1 MIAPKFMPLIVK
13 QIVRNRTRTFLT
25 VAGVATA
32 MFLFIA
38 VQAMHRGVMITTQ
51 QNAEDNLLIVY
62 RQDRYC
68 PFTSQLPQ
76 YYQQRITEIPGVV
89 SVIPMRIIV
98 NNCRTSLD
106 VVTFRGVPDDD
117 FLKHMAPTMDVI
129 DGSIA
134 EWERRSDAAIV
145 GETLARRRGFKAG
158 DSFDAA
164 GVRVYVAGIVR
175 SDEPQDQNVAYV
187 KLDFLQQTVDRKL
200 GTVTQF
206 NVRVDDPKR
215 MNEIAAAIDEMF
227 ATSEFPTATR
237 SDKAFMAQAADEMIE
252 LVSFARYVGWASLAA
267 VLALVGNAIVL
278 SVQERIK
285 EHAILQ
291 TLGFRGGLVGRLV
304 VTEGLML
311 GLLGGAVGTVA
322 AVLVVEWGQFSL
334 SMDGL
339 SIPIEVSSQL
349 VIAGLLI
356 SMTLGVIG
364 GLIPGWQAS
373 RRPIAGCFR
382 AV

>member
-1 MIAPKFMPLIVK
+1 
-13 QIVRNRTRTFLT
+13 VRNRTRTFLT

>member
-1 MIAPKFMPLIVK
+1 MIAPRFVPLIVK
-13 QIVRNRTRTFLT
+13 QIVRNRTRTVLT

-32 MFLFIA
+32 MFLFVA
-38 VQAMHRGVMITTQ
+38 VQAMHRGVTITTRQ
-51 QNAEDNLLIVY
+51 GAEDNLLIVY

-76 YYQQRITEIPGVV
+76 YYQQRIAAVEGVT
-89 SVIPMRIIV
+89 SVIPMKIVV

-117 FLKHMAPTMDVI
+117 FLSHKAASLNI
-129 DGSIA
+129 IEGSIE
-134 EWERRSDAAIV
+134 EWQRHGDGALL
-145 GETLARRRGFKAG
+145 GETLARRRGFKVG
-158 DSFDAA
+158 DNFDAA
-164 GVRVYVAGIVR
+164 GVRVHVAGIVR

-187 KLDFLQQTVDRKL
+187 KLNFLQQTVDRKL

-206 NVRVDDPKR
+206 NVRVDDPTR
-215 MNEIAAAIDEMF
+215 MDAVAAAIDAEF
-227 ATSEFPTATR
+227 ASSEFPTATR
-237 SDKAFMAQAADEMIE
+237 SDKAFMAQAASEMIE
-252 LVSFARYVGWASLAA
+252 LVGFARYVGWASLAA

-291 TLGFRGGLVGRLV
+291 TLGFRGWLVGRLV
-304 VTEGLML
+304 VAEGLAL
-311 GLLGGAVGTVA
+311 GLIGGAVGTLA
-322 AVLVVEWGQFSL
+322 AVAVVQWGQFSL

-339 SIPIEVSSQL
+339 SIPIEVTGGL
-349 VIAGLLI
+349 VATGLAM
-356 SMTLGVIG
+356 SMALGVIG

-373 RRPIAGCFR
+373 RRAIAGCFR